1 MPWPIVLVRF
11 QVRFVENFHQGAT
24 GGYALN
30 DLDAVEHR
38 SRRPIPF
45 RQHQHVAGAERGD
58 RLLKL
63 RPAHR
68 ALTGRLLLK
77 DGRAAL
83 GDERSELPI
92 QVLVLRGDA
101 RIADF
106 AHEIPRTLETDFLTT
121 EMVGILC
128 AFQVVTR
135 S

>member
-1 MPWPIVLVRF
+1 M
-11 QVRFVENFHQGAT
+11 
-24 GGYALN
+24 GYALN

-38 SRRPIPF
+38 LRRPIPF
-45 RQHQHVAGAERGD
+45 GQHQHAAGAERGD
-58 RLLKL
+58 RLLEL

-68 ALTGRLLLK
+68 ASARRLLFE
-77 DGRAAL
+77 DAL
-83 GDERSELPI
+83 TAFRDECPELPI

-121 EMVGILC
+121 EMVGILG